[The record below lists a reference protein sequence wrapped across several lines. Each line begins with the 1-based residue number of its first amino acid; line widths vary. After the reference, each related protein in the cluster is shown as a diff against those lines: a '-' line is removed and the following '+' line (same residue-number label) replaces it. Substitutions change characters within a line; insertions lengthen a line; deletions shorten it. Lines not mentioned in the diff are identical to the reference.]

1 MPATTPFLR
10 IDTVIVRVRDL
21 ACAVPWYQALLTA
34 EPLYLDGGE
43 GLAVMPLGAASLT
56 LWQREPG
63 DASGGSRAGRAG
75 TYPIL
80 AVEDADAAHAFV
92 SAHGG
97 TPEPVG
103 TGAGVRYFG
112 FTDPDGN
119 YMEACQIL

>member
-1 MPATTPFLR
+1 MPANTPFLR

-21 ACAVPWYQALLTA
+21 AQALPWYQTLLAA

-43 GLAVMPLGAASLT
+43 GLAVLPLGDSSLT

-63 DASGGSRAGRAG
+63 DTGHAAAGRAG

-80 AVEDADAAHAFV
+80 AVADADVAHAFV

-97 TPEPVG
+97 TPEPIG
-103 TGAGVRYFG
+103 TGTGVRYFG
-112 FTDPDGN
+112 FTDPHGN
-119 YMEACQIL
+119 YLEACQIL

>member
-21 ACAVPWYQALLTA
+21 AHALPWYQILLAA

-43 GLAVMPLGAASLT
+43 GLAVLPLGDSSLT

-63 DASGGSRAGRAG
+63 DTGHAVPGRAG

-80 AVEDADAAHAFV
+80 AVADADAAHAFV

-97 TPEPVG
+97 TPEPIG

-112 FTDPDGN
+112 FTDPHGN
-119 YMEACQIL
+119 YLEACQIL

>member
-1 MPATTPFLR
+1 MPVTTPFLR

-21 ACAVPWYQALLTA
+21 AHALPWYQGLLA
-34 EPLYLDGGE
+34 VEPVYFDGGE
-43 GLAVMPLGAASLT
+43 GLAVLPLGDTSLT

-63 DASGGSRAGRAG
+63 DTGRGAAGRAG

-80 AVEDADAAHAFV
+80 AVADADAAHAFV
-92 SAHGG
+92 GAHGG

-103 TGAGVRYFG
+103 AGAGVRYFG

-119 YMEACQIL
+119 YLEACQVL

>member
-1 MPATTPFLR
+1 MPLATPFLR

-21 ACAVPWYQALLTA
+21 AHALPWYRALLAA
-34 EPLYLDGGE
+34 EPLYFDGGE
-43 GLAVMPLGAASLT
+43 GLAVLPLGNASLT
-56 LWQREPG
+56 LWQRGPG
-63 DASGGSRAGRAG
+63 DTGRAAVGRAG

-80 AVEDADAAHAFV
+80 AVADADAAHTFV
-92 SAHGG
+92 GAHGG

-119 YMEACQIL
+119 YLEACQVL

>member
-21 ACAVPWYQALLTA
+21 AQALPWYQTLLAA

-43 GLAVMPLGAASLT
+43 GLAVLPLGDSSLT

-63 DASGGSRAGRAG
+63 DTGHAAVGRAG

-80 AVEDADAAHAFV
+80 AVADADAAHAFV
-92 SAHGG
+92 SANGG
-97 TPEPVG
+97 TPEPIG
-103 TGAGVRYFG
+103 NGAGVRYFG
-112 FTDPDGN
+112 FTDPHGN
-119 YMEACQIL
+119 YLEACQIL

>member
-1 MPATTPFLR
+1 MSATTPFLR

-21 ACAVPWYQALLTA
+21 ARALPWYQALLAA
-34 EPLYLDGGE
+34 EPLHLDGGE
-43 GLAVMPLGAASLT
+43 GLAVLPLGTTSLT

-63 DASGGSRAGRAG
+63 GAQGRGIGRAG

-97 TPEPVG
+97 TPEPIG

>member
-21 ACAVPWYQALLTA
+21 ARALPWYRGLLAA
-34 EPLYLDGGE
+34 EPVYVDGGE
-43 GLAVMPLGAASLT
+43 GLAVLPLGSTSLT
-56 LWQREPG
+56 LWQRGPD
-63 DASGGSRAGRAG
+63 DAGRAAKGRAG

-80 AVEDADAAHAFV
+80 AVADADAAHAFV
-92 SAHGG
+92 EAHGG

-103 TGAGVRYFG
+103 AGAGVRYFG

-119 YMEACQIL
+119 YLEACQIL

>member
-1 MPATTPFLR
+1 MAATTPFLR

-21 ACAVPWYQALLTA
+21 ACALPWYQALLAT
-34 EPLYLDGGE
+34 EPLYLDGSE
-43 GLAVMPLGAASLT
+43 RLAVMPLGAASLT

-63 DASGGSRAGRAG
+63 DTAGGSGAGRAG

-80 AVEDADAAHAFV
+80 AVEDADVAHAFV
-92 SAHGG
+92 SAQGG
-97 TPEPVG
+97 APEPVG